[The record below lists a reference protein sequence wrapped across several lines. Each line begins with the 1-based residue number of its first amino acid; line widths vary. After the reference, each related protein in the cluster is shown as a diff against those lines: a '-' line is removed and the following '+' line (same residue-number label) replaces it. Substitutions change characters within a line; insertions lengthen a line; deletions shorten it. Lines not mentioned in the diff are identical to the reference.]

1 MRASVEDRRGDARE
15 MTYKKRKSSRR
26 RRRQRRGTGMGLVTV
41 AVLAICFVL
50 LYNSKQMKKEI
61 RTYEATVSQ
70 LEDQIEAQKEQN
82 TLLTQQEEYI
92 NSDEYYKELAREK
105 LGLAHP
111 DDIIF
116 QKSE

>member
-1 MRASVEDRRGDARE
+1 MRESMENRRRVSRDRTD
-15 MTYKKRKSSRR
+15 KKRRSSRR
-26 RRRQRRGTGMGLVTV
+26 KKRRIRGTGMGFVTI
-41 AVLAICFVL
+41 AVLAICCGLF
-50 LYNSKQMKKEI
+50 YNSTQLKKEI
-61 RTYEATVSQ
+61 RGYETTMSQ

-82 TLLTQQEEYI
+82 TLLKQQEEYI

-105 LGLAHP
+105 LGLADP

>member
-1 MRASVEDRRGDARE
+1 MRASE
-15 MTYKKRKSSRR
+15 KKRRANNRDMADKKRRSGRR
-26 RRRQRRGTGMGLVTV
+26 RKKRRHGTGMGLVTV
-41 AVLAICFVL
+41 AVLAICCVL
-50 LYNSKQMKKEI
+50 FYNSAQMKKEI
-61 RTYEATVSQ
+61 SGYETTMSQ
-70 LEDQIEAQKEQN
+70 LNDQINAQKEQN
-82 TLLTQQEEYI
+82 TLLKQQEEYI